1 MQCSRGRTDDPAV
14 PGTAYAP
21 HSGEVLLDKVLGA
34 EGVFVNAAMY
44 APGARTYWHTHQN
57 GQLIFVTS
65 GTGTVVTRDGQ
76 VQLLQAGDVVYT
88 PPGEEHWHGA
98 APDCFITYTSVSL
111 GGTVTYDEVPDDQY
125 SATWQ

>member
-1 MQCSRGRTDDPAV
+1 
-14 PGTAYAP
+14 
-21 HSGEVLLDKVLGA
+21 
-34 EGVFVNAAMY
+34 
-44 APGARTYWHTHQN
+44 
-57 GQLIFVTS
+57 
-65 GTGTVVTRDGQ
+65 
-76 VQLLQAGDVVYT
+76 LQAGDVVYT